1 MAGLGRAFQR
11 GTVDRVSDEAVRR
24 RGLFSDTRVKIALG
38 IAVFE
43 ALITAIRTDWTKWT
57 IVIIAIPI
65 ILFHLLAGRNLESR
79 LARNISWTA
88 ALSQAFAVLAALIA
102 IFIGALVLILAGVF
116 AAVAL
121 LLIWMDR
128 PAVRSK

>member
-1 MAGLGRAFQR
+1 M
-11 GTVDRVSDEAVRR
+11 SDEAVRR